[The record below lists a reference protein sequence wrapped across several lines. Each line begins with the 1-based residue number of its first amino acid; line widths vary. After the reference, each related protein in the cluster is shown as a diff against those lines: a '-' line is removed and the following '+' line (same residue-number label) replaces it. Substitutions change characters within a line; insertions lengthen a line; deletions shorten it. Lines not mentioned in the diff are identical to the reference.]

1 MNATDAENKL
11 WSAVRRKQIGG
22 LRFRRQFVL
31 GPYFVDFVCL
41 PARLVVEVDG
51 SQHFDEKQLEHD
63 RRRTAWLAREG
74 FRVLRF
80 LNNDVLKNLDDVIRV
95 VSEIALERAE
105 KRSRQQAKDS
115 PVGEW

>member
-1 MNATDAENKL
+1 MKL

-51 SQHFDEKQLEHD
+51 SQHFDQAQQEHD
-63 RRRTAWLAREG
+63 RRRTAWLEREG
-74 FRVLRF
+74 YKVLRF
-80 LNNDVLKNLDDVIRV
+80 ANYDVLKSLRDVIRV
-95 VSEIALERAE
+95 ISEIAAERA
-105 KRSRQQAKDS
+105 QQRKK
-115 PVGEW
+115 